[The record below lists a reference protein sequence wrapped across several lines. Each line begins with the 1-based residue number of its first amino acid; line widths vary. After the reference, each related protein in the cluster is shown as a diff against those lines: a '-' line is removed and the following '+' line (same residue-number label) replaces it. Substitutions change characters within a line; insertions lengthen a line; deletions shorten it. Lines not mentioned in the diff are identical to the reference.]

1 MTGAQEFVPLLLNA
15 VNEGRLTLHQVADHA
30 AERPARTFGMFPRK
44 GVVQIGADAD
54 LTVVDMN
61 RKVEFRHEDMLSK
74 AGHTS
79 WVGMKAKGAARS
91 EEHTSELQ
99 SLMRISYAV
108 FCLKKKNEHI
118 NS

>member
-54 LTVVDMN
+54 QTVVDKH
-61 RKVEFRHEDMLSK
+61 RQGEFRQEDMLCK
-74 AGHTS
+74 DGPTR
-79 WVGMKAKGAARS
+79 WVGMKAHGAAAWGS
-91 EEHTSELQ
+91 ESGAAL
-99 SLMRISYAV
+99 R
-108 FCLKKKNEHI
+108 
-118 NS
+118 

>member
-61 RKVEFRHEDMLSK
+61 RKVEFRHEDVLSK
-74 AGHTS
+74 DG
-79 WVGMKAKGAARS
+79 RS
-91 EEHTSELQ
+91 EERRVGKECVSTFSSRWAPYH
-99 SLMRISYAV
+99 
-108 FCLKKKNEHI
+108 
-118 NS
+118 

>member
-74 AGHTS
+74 AGNTS
-79 WVGMKAKGAARS
+79 WVGMKAKGAAAWGIVRGAVVMQAGKVLS
-91 EEHTSELQ
+91 EPGSGKIGRE
-99 SLMRISYAV
+99 
-108 FCLKKKNEHI
+108 
-118 NS
+118 